1 MWKPV
6 GGIWLAPVKNDRQ
19 SPRPNVALLPIQINM
34 TGKMNTMGNHAVD
47 IPAIVSV
54 EAGVLLP
61 GVASTVSVQKGK
73 HAVMISATTCRSELE
88 RTYSQWPF
96 PRNSVPR
103 PTKTVIT
110 RYFARA
116 IFGRG
121 CFITEPEGWHRH

>member
-1 MWKPV
+1 M

-34 TGKMNTMGNHAVD
+34 TGKMNTMGNHAID
-47 IPAIVSV
+47 IPAMVSV

-73 HAVMISATTCRSELE
+73 HAVMISATTTCRSELE
-88 RTYSQWPF
+88 ITYSQRPF

-103 PTKTVIT
+103 PTKTVIA
-110 RYFARA
+110 RYFART

-121 CFITEPEGWHRH
+121 LLHH